1 MKINDLLTENT
12 IVFDS
17 SITSKEDLFAKA
29 AEVFEKE
36 GIVTNAKKFKK
47 DLYKR
52 EKETST
58 GIEDHFGIPH
68 AKSKWVTR
76 PALAFIKSGE
86 VNDYEAL
93 DGTNVGYSFVIA
105 VPSSNA
111 DTHLAILSGLARLLM
126 DEQFRDD
133 LKHADSAQ
141 GVFDIFDSY

>member
-12 IVFDS
+12 IVFDP

-29 AEVFEKE
+29 AEVFEAE

-76 PALAFIKSGE
+76 PALAFIKSGD
-86 VNDYEAL
+86 VTDYEAL

-105 VPSSNA
+105 VTSSNA

-133 LKHADSAQ
+133 LKHVDSAQ
-141 GVFDIFDSY
+141 GVLDVFDSY

>member
-17 SITSKEDLFAKA
+17 SITSKDDLFAKA
-29 AEVFEKE
+29 AEVFEAE

-58 GIEDHFGIPH
+58 GIEDSFGIPH

-76 PALAFIKSGE
+76 PALAFIKSG
-86 VNDYEAL
+86 VVSDYEAL

-111 DTHLAILSGLARLLM
+111 DTHLAILSSLARLLM

-133 LKHADSAQ
+133 LKHVDSTQ
-141 GVFDIFDSY
+141 GVLDVFESY